1 MPWGVSAHS
10 HPSLQRA
17 AEFFIRVF
25 TFKRFIF
32 YGFPIYL
39 VTAEYAIR
47 FLLSYAPGK
56 AEDLALVGSTSTVTA
71 AGLSL
76 IAPVLIPKPM
86 TLTKTAAD
94 EVKANKALVVREA
107 DHRLISLAYVALLF
121 LPFGW
126 GWALWMVHQQAEYGF
141 TVLRIHFQ
149 WPFLI
154 AVAIYLIGMIFTE
167 LKEVV

>member
-1 MPWGVSAHS
+1 VPWGISS
-10 HPSLQRA
+10 SLRTNVQSVVGVI
-17 AEFFIRVF
+17 IRIF

-39 VTAEYAIR
+39 VVAEYAIR
-47 FLLSYAPGK
+47 FLLSAAPGRQ
-56 AEDLALVGSTSTVTA
+56 EDLAVVGSTSTVTA

-76 IAPVLIPKPM
+76 IAPVLIRKPV
-86 TLTKTAAD
+86 TLNQSAAD
-94 EVKANKALVVREA
+94 EVKANGALVVREA
-107 DHRLISLAYVALLF
+107 DQRLISLAYLALLV

-126 GWALWMVHQQAEYGF
+126 GWALWMVHKQADYGF
-141 TVLRIHFQ
+141 TVIGIHLQ
-149 WPFLI
+149 APFLI